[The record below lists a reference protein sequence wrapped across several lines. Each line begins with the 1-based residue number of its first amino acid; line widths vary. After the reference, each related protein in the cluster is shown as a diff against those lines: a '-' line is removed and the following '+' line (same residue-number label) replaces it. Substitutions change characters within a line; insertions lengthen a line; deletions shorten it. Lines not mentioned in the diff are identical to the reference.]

1 MNIMLN
7 KKFLISGAILGA
19 IAVALGALGAH
30 ALKAVLDPYSLE
42 SFNTGVRYQMYHAIL
57 MIILSVLSAFK
68 NIRFEKTIYYL
79 LLSGVI
85 CFSFSIYA
93 LNLAPL
99 YDLNVK
105 FLGPITPLG
114 GILLIS
120 SWILLIFSVKK

>member
-1 MNIMLN
+1 MNIALN
-7 KKFLISGAILGA
+7 KKFLYTGAIFGA
-19 IAVALGALGAH
+19 ISVGLGALGAH
-30 ALKAVLDPYSLE
+30 ALKAVLEPISLD

-57 MIILSVLSAFK
+57 MIILSALTAINKFK
-68 NIRFEKTIYYL
+68 LEKTIYYM

-105 FLGPITPLG
+105 FLGPVTPVG
-114 GILLIS
+114 GLLLIG
-120 SWILLIFSVKK
+120 SWILLLYSVKK